1 MIYLKKILIRFT
13 QLLFIL
19 STTIL
24 LVALV
29 LMSTIL
35 DKKYI
40 LSYLEKDNY
49 YDKVYHDSLSTL
61 EGYTIQVGLTGG
73 DVEKILSKEKVEVDI
88 KHFIDCIYENQ
99 ELKIDATYL
108 TDNLEDLIHEKLKE
122 NHREATN
129 EEVVAI
135 HDLKKQVADSYED
148 KIIYSKKYALKLR
161 DGYYQFSCYQ
171 NKILFLLFSLEFFLL
186 AFLGLISKTFA
197 CFFKILGSS
206 FLATFFFLFLGKVM
220 IQPKFQ
226 HVVVFSR
233 ILSKLVI
240 GMINSLFHLLFLSS
254 MVIGIIGLILIIIGV
269 YKSYLEKN

>member
-1 MIYLKKILIRFT
+1 M
-13 QLLFIL
+13 LFIL

-88 KHFIDCIYENQ
+88 KQFIDCIYENQ

-108 TDNLEDLIHEKLKE
+108 TDNLEGLIQEKLKE

-129 EEVVAI
+129 
-135 HDLKKQVADSYED
+135 
-148 KIIYSKKYALKLR
+148 
-161 DGYYQFSCYQ
+161 
-171 NKILFLLFSLEFFLL
+171 
-186 AFLGLISKTFA
+186 
-197 CFFKILGSS
+197 
-206 FLATFFFLFLGKVM
+206 
-220 IQPKFQ
+220 
-226 HVVVFSR
+226 
-233 ILSKLVI
+233 
-240 GMINSLFHLLFLSS
+240 
-254 MVIGIIGLILIIIGV
+254 
-269 YKSYLEKN
+269 